1 MFDSVDGWQE
11 FKDVIP
17 NFSDTSIKSNSL
29 LEHMNMTKAES
40 DYLWYTSRYCHLFE
54 NMYHFLLNIIDGI
67 RLCTLFVV
75 HRFQHNPNCT
85 NPMLHVESLGHLMH
99 AFAGETYFGESCV

>member
-1 MFDSVDGWQE
+1 MEAWYDERMTTLGHMFDFVDGWQE

-17 NFSDTSIKSNSL
+17 NFLDTSIKSNTL

-54 NMYHFLLNIIDGI
+54 NMYHFLLNMDEI
-67 RLCTLFVV
+67 
-75 HRFQHNPNCT
+75 
-85 NPMLHVESLGHLMH
+85 
-99 AFAGETYFGESCV
+99 